1 MNSPKFKELKNF
13 NSYFEID
20 QEIYLIQK
28 NFFDL
33 RIKRATNQNIKN
45 HLFSRY
51 KRQIAQ
57 LNLKKKN
64 LSK

>member
-13 NSYFEID
+13 NSCFEID